1 MKRIMFAM
9 LVGALCFMGQR
20 SVRAEEII
28 IEPRVRPEVV
38 VPVPVEPRVV
48 PVPVPSCRDNYEAC
62 TKGCEDR
69 YTSPSDSSRLRAC
82 VEDCKDTYSA
92 CKDE

>member
-1 MKRIMFAM
+1 MKKIMFAM

-20 SVRAEEII
+20 SVRASEII

-38 VPVPVEPRVV
+38 VPVPV
-48 PVPVPSCRDNYEAC
+48 VPVPSCRDNYEAC

-82 VEDCKDTYSA
+82 IEDCRDTYSA